1 MVAASVVDGG
11 NRCRLDIVDAAYMG
25 DRKIAGGGVC
35 EMRRRRQHLVN
46 VKENTR
52 SCPIFPT
59 VYCLT
64 RGAMG
69 IIFYYHALINIP
81 NHLAMLSPAGPAGHN
96 KFHTTLTSLD

>member
-1 MVAASVVDGG
+1 MVAASVIEGG
-11 NRCRLDIVDAAYMG
+11 NRYPHRIVDAAYMG

-69 IIFYYHALINIP
+69 IILHYHALINIP

-96 KFHTTLTSLD
+96 YSIPTLTSLD

>member
-1 MVAASVVDGG
+1 
-11 NRCRLDIVDAAYMG
+11 
-25 DRKIAGGGVC
+25 
-35 EMRRRRQHLVN
+35 MRRRRQHLVN

-96 KFHTTLTSLD
+96 YPYHTYESRLTSTMSPPFGYREPKTSDFN